1 MFCHKCGTQ
10 IADGAG
16 FCQKCGAKIINGT
29 AAQQPIDESK
39 AIVGQS
45 NMGAEP
51 IADNP
56 AYSGNMATNG
66 YAFKAFV
73 DNHVRMNTKFQSA
86 DDLINNS
93 KPMGFVWI
101 CVGVLSLIGLL
112 LGAINIGGASGI
124 LAGVLLFGGFF
135 GYCATFIASGIIR
148 TKYRRKFYGAF
159 EGEIDI
165 ERFRA
170 FLDANLKT
178 VSPYFHECGYLK
190 ERGGLGTII
199 SNAVSQAAQEVFLAC
214 ECGAKKKSMATIC
227 IRSDISNPG
236 SGRIQYFVD
245 ATHRGFLIDG
255 RAAGFLAHGCLIKTA
270 PIMQA
275 AIEYYLKNVASQT
288 K

>member
-10 IADGAG
+10 IADEAS
-16 FCQKCGAKIINGT
+16 FCQKCGTKIIDGA
-29 AAQQPIDESK
+29 AAQQPIVESQ
-39 AIVGQS
+39 AIVEKS

-56 AYSGNMATNG
+56 AYSSNMETDG

-73 DNHVRMNTKFQSA
+73 DNHVRMTTKFQSA
-86 DDLINNS
+86 DDLINNC

-101 CVGVLSLIGLL
+101 CFGVCALAGLAGGPVGVLVI
-112 LGAINIGGASGI
+112 
-124 LAGVLLFGGFF
+124 GGFF

-165 ERFRA
+165 ERFLA

-178 VSPYFHECGYLK
+178 LSPYFHECGYLK
-190 ERGGLGTII
+190 ERGGLGTIV
-199 SNAVSQAAQEVFLAC
+199 SNAVSKAAQEVILVC

-227 IRSDISNPG
+227 IRPDISNPD
-236 SGRIQYFVD
+236 SGKMQYFVD

-255 RAAGFLAHGCLIKTA
+255 RAAGFLAHSCLIKTA

-275 AIEYYLKNVASQT
+275 AIEYYLKNVAGQT